1 MEQLG
6 LIFLIKTWLSFQLYP
21 SVSPADVTPPS
32 AKYLTALI
40 VRDTD
45 CSALTGGFNYWIREP
60 WLGFFFLLPN
70 NYLN

>member
-1 MEQLG
+1 MGHLPQSGPLPVEQLG

-45 CSALTGGFNYWIREP
+45 CSALTGGFNY
-60 WLGFFFLLPN
+60 
-70 NYLN
+70 